1 MIEKVNSD
9 EAARLMSEQYNVATR
24 TKHMMDE
31 VKFSFYNHY
40 NLIRAFKTG
49 RAVDMAD
56 ISKTKEESILL
67 IASGPSLDEA
77 LPLLK
82 NWKGDIMTSTS
93 QATTCIYWGKEPKYI
108 VALDPDSN
116 NAELKADTWKNRES
130 ILILHPA
137 VTPNLISFWKGPMY
151 LFRKLQPQT
160 PFYDN
165 AQKVGY
171 STLGKT
177 DKNAEGADL
186 GAKHLGDGSEI
197 LIKAQIPMLACVL
210 AAQICIAKQLG
221 YRRLFLL
228 GADLGYPGGQSR
240 FTQWDYI
247 KKWIEKKA
255 YAVEKEHQGSD
266 PVIET
271 ETGILSTKMMIFYAH
286 QVVTAWRIT
295 ETDIVTSS
303 KDGIIRVFPYAPFE
317 KILQKQGKNV
327 KGSNKKN
334 IIRISEEYLAK
345 QNIYFLYI
353 GKGIMP
359 HEFKDPLHEIPRML
373 GKVKEAMKVQGKEK
387 DLDINANMR
396 RIKRLFKKVA
406 RIEEYK
412 EIYKKEEIKEETEEK
427 QFIKDIKEIAEEEPR
442 GKVPEERLERS
453 PGIMLVGIRVIKKY
467 IKELKEMIIS
477 EMRKK

>member
-24 TKHMMDE
+24 TKHMMNE

-40 NLIRAFKTG
+40 NLIRALKTG
-49 RAVDMAD
+49 RAIDMVNA
-56 ISKTKEESILL
+56 SKTKEESILL

-77 LPLLK
+77 LPLIK

-108 VALDPDSN
+108 VALDPDSHK
-116 NAELKADTWKNRES
+116 AELKADTWKGRES
-130 ILILHPA
+130 ILILHPG
-137 VTPNLISFWKGPMY
+137 VTPNLINFWKGPMY

-160 PFYDN
+160 PFYEN
-165 AQKVGY
+165 AQKIGY
-171 STLGKT
+171 STL
-177 DKNAEGADL
+177 DKNIQGAES
-186 GAKHLGDGSEI
+186 GAKLLGDGSEI

-317 KILQKQGKNV
+317 KVLQKQGKNV

-373 GKVKEAMKVQGKEK
+373 GKVKEAMKAQGKEK

-406 RIEEYK
+406 KIEEYK

-453 PGIMLVGIRVIKKY
+453 PGIMSVGIRVIKKY
-467 IKELKEMIIS
+467 IKELKEMIIN